1 MTPGRLGSCSTRTT
15 HPHFLRMFNS
25 LLSKI
30 GIKHQIIN
38 PYAYSTKREM
48 VEQFKDIHSF
58 CQNYHKTISCSH
70 PCNGRWE
77 GYSIPKN
84 CGYCYPC
91 LIRRSSLLDLDLEN
105 ESYGID
111 ILETSITKNSTEAKR
126 SDLEDLLS
134 SIISANESTD
144 NELKRRIAMT
154 GKLSSEEIERFLRLY
169 KSTICDLKQLLIRN
183 NDYARLIGE

>member
-1 MTPGRLGSCSTRTT
+1 
-15 HPHFLRMFNS
+15 MFNS

-126 SDLEDLLS
+126 SDLDDLF
-134 SIISANESTD
+134 IFNYF
-144 NELKRRIAMT
+144 
-154 GKLSSEEIERFLRLY
+154 G
-169 KSTICDLKQLLIRN
+169 
-183 NDYARLIGE
+183 

>member
-1 MTPGRLGSCSTRTT
+1 
-15 HPHFLRMFNS
+15 
-25 LLSKI
+25 
-30 GIKHQIIN
+30 
-38 PYAYSTKREM
+38 M
-48 VEQFKDIHSF
+48 V
-58 CQNYHKTISCSH
+58 CSH

>member
-1 MTPGRLGSCSTRTT
+1 M
-15 HPHFLRMFNS
+15 
-25 LLSKI
+25 SKI

>member
-30 GIKHQIIN
+30 GIKRQIIN

-169 KSTICDLKQLLIRN
+169 KSTICDLKQLFIRN